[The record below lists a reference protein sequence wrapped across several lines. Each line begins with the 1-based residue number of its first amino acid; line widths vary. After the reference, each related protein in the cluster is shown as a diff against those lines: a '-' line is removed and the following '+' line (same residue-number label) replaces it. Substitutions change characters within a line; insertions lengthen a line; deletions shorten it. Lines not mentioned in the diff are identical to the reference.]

1 MRLRITCACCVS
13 VQAGA
18 RRHGSRSRPI
28 CRSRPSVDRRPSV
41 PDAPPPCSRR
51 RVRCGYRIG
60 TGTPAAFE
68 IYPGAKPSPDLE
80 AAANRDEVQIGIDP
94 DEGTVSYFVSSDS
107 FEDVLAFYRQRGRDF
122 AMPPMPGLSDNGHD
136 RGLAAEITFGPQ
148 GLKAVP
154 TGLRVKQAFIIL
166 DGAEDILES
175 RDWVTIIHPVIIG
188 TKTTQGGGWRFT
200 PVRTDNA
207 TAIVRMQRQ

>member
-1 MRLRITCACCVS
+1 MAVA
-13 VQAGA
+13 AGPSADRGPLSIAA
-18 RRHGSRSRPI
+18 RRFRTL
-28 CRSRPSVDRRPSV
+28 RRHAAAAAFV
-41 PDAPPPCSRR
+41 AVIALAPAL
-51 RVRCGYRIG
+51 
-60 TGTPAAFE
+60 AAFE

-122 AMPPMPGLSDNGHD
+122 AMPPMPGLSDDGHD